1 MDFYILKKD
10 NVGLQMAVRMKN
22 QLFSDDVT
30 IAFFENRYSI
40 PYDSNPY
47 KKQNVTERNFVDEIT
62 ESLAELDKAMGEEK
76 DMKDLETI
84 LFGERIVKKPVELPK
99 ASASDK
105 ESVNESAEKLN
116 DKSAG
121 MPRYKSFEEPDDKPV
136 GMPRTKS
143 FREPDSRPVG
153 MPKFKSFDE
162 QYGKPHDVLEQQ
174 SIDDFTKAPNK
185 IVSNQ
190 TTSSVKNGEVVKKSS
205 HEDKNNSS
213 K

>member
-1 MDFYILKKD
+1 
-10 NVGLQMAVRMKN
+10 MKN

-40 PYDSNPY
+40 PYDSNSY
-47 KKQNVTERNFVDEIT
+47 EKQNVTERNFVDEIT

-99 ASASDK
+99 ALASDK
-105 ESVNESAEKLN
+105 ESVNKSAEKLN
-116 DKSAG
+116 DESVG
-121 MPRYKSFEEPDDKPV
+121 MPRYKSF
-136 GMPRTKS
+136 G
-143 FREPDSRPVG
+143 EPDSRPVG